1 GKKSKRDWHRRLNGG
16 YSQLVDWFWL
26 LSDVEHSKTLR
37 DQFPNFHDFTG
48 MLVIG
53 RDHYLDQQELARLDW
68 RAMNSKINGRAILF
82 MTYDGLFRR
91 VRDEADALRRYG
103 GR

>member
-1 GKKSKRDWHRRLNGG
+1 
-16 YSQLVDWFWL
+16 VDWFWL

-37 DQFPNFHDFTG
+37 AQFPNFHDFVA

-53 RDHYLDQQELARLDW
+53 RDHHLTREEIERLDW
-68 RAMNSKINGRAILF
+68 RAMHSSIGGRGVLLL
-82 MTYDGLFRR
+82 TYDGLLRR

-103 GR
+103 GKGTCGA